1 MRRRGFIGTTG
12 LATISFAGAHVP
24 LGILSAGA
32 QARAPGDEHVWMA
45 PSRVTLFQSFM
56 TAAEAKDY
64 GIIDAVISSRRA

>member
-32 QARAPGDEHVWMA
+32 QHDVIRQGKFAHLIAALFEHGDENILQA
-45 PSRVTLFQSFM
+45 QGFVT
-56 TAAEAKDY
+56 
-64 GIIDAVISSRRA
+64 